1 MKKIISL
8 LILNIFAIFILF
20 YLLDLFSIF
29 NLYSA
34 YRRYIQEE
42 QGSQVAISI
51 KELDLLE
58 QEKHKK
64 LIESFRKREEKIVES
79 QANLQKQQKRLEQ
92 RYLDL
97 ELERKKLQNEISQF
111 QKKKLEENQYQ
122 KKIDNIAKTFSSM
135 EPEKVVARV
144 EKISDNRM
152 VIDIFSAM
160 NRIAA
165 LNGKKSIVP
174 FLYSIMKEEKSATL
188 LELSALP
195 NYSQDEN

>member
-1 MKKIISL
+1 MKKIIPL
-8 LILNIFAIFILF
+8 LILNIFAISVLF

-34 YRRYIQEE
+34 YRRYIQKE

-64 LIESFRKREEKIVES
+64 LIESFQKREEKIVEA
-79 QANLQKQQKRLEQ
+79 QADLQKQQKKLEQ

-97 ELERKKLQNEISQF
+97 ELERKKLQNEVSQF

-122 KKIDNIAKTFSSM
+122 KKIDDIAKMFSSM

-160 NRIAA
+160 NRIAEF
-165 LNGKKSIVP
+165 NGKKSIVP
-174 FLYSIMKEEKSATL
+174 FLYSIMKEEKSAIL